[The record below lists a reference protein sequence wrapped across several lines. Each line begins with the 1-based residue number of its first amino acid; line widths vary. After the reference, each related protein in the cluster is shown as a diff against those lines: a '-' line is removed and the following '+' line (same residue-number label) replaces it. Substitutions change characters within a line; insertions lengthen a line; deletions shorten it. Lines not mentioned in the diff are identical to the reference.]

1 MGYVPPHW
9 LRENAKVWTPD
20 NFLVFD
26 TETSWVTEEKREVHT
41 PRCWALDYVTR
52 HNSMGP
58 ADQHERYADVDIRE
72 LAPTIDALAFRT
84 RETWCFAHNLGFDL
98 AVSALPERLA
108 DLGWGV
114 ADYWLG
120 D

>member
-1 MGYVPPHW
+1 MATPGYVPPHW
-9 LRENAKVWTPD
+9 LRENARVWSPD
-20 NFLVFD
+20 NFIVFD
-26 TETSWVTEEKREVHT
+26 TETSWLTEEKREVHT

-52 HNSMGP
+52 HLEEGP
-58 ADQHERYADVDIRE
+58 SARHERYADLDIRE

-108 DLGWGV
+108 DL
-114 ADYWLG
+114 
-120 D
+120 